1 MIQKNQGFYVKSSDD
16 VLRDLGE
23 SGGALTTF
31 MKFLLESKIVDGVLA
46 VKKGYDIYDVVPV
59 LISDANKLVDTAGSL
74 HCGTL
79 NIAKILVEYVKPS
92 PDLKLAITVK
102 PCEALTIMELG
113 KRNKIDLDHVIM
125 VGVNCGGT
133 FPPISTRNMI
143 EDVIQVKPDD
153 VINEEITQ
161 GKFLVETRDHTIK
174 EVNIDYLEDRTH
186 GRRSNCR
193 RCEMNIPFCA
203 DLGFGNWGVLEDY
216 TGYYSF
222 VEVFT
227 DRAVDIL
234 DKAIES
240 GFLKIENPSEDA
252 IKIRK
257 LVDNSMVSL
266 AKEWQFKDFKGT
278 DEDILKIFSHYE
290 DEFNKCIKCMGCRNA
305 CPICYC
311 EECTLEVKSPEWI
324 NQGEIP
330 PSPLFHL
337 ERLIHMVESCTN
349 CGQCEDVCPVDIPL
363 AKIWHQI
370 NLRVKDLKYSPG
382 MDKEAII
389 LFDLFKRPE

>member
-1 MIQKNQGFYVKSSDD
+1 NSQQ
-16 VLRDLGE
+16 LGE
-23 SGGALTTF
+23 
-31 MKFLLESKIVDGVLA
+31 
-46 VKKGYDIYDVVPV
+46 
-59 LISDANKLVDTAGSL
+59 TAGSL

-79 NIAKILVEYVKPS
+79 NIAKILVEYLKPS

-102 PCEALTIMELG
+102 PCEALTILELG
-113 KRNKIDLDHVIM
+113 KRGKIDLNYVIM

-133 FPPISTRNMI
+133 FPPVPTRNMI
-143 EDVIQVKPDD
+143 KDFYGVNPDD
-153 VINEEITQ
+153 VVNEEITQ
-161 GKFLVETRDHTIK
+161 GKFMVETFEDSVIERS
-174 EVNIDYLEDRTH
+174 IDDLEDGIY

-193 RCEMNIPFCA
+193 RCEMNIPTAA

-216 TGYYSF
+216 IGDYSF

-227 DRAVDIL
+227 ERGVEIL
-234 DKAIES
+234 DNAAES
-240 GFLKIENPSEDA
+240 GFLIVEKPSEES

-257 LVDNSMVSL
+257 HVDHSMISL
-266 AKEWQFKDFKGT
+266 AKDWQSKDFKGT
-278 DEDILKIFSHYE
+278 DEDILSIFNLY
-290 DEFNKCIKCMGCRNA
+290 DGEFNKCIKCMSCRDA

-311 EECTLEVKSPEWI
+311 QECTLEFKGPEWI

-363 AKIWHQI
+363 ARIWHQI
-370 NLRVKDLKYSPG
+370 NLRVKELDYSFVI
-382 MDKEAII
+382 DTETSF
-389 LFDLFKRPE
+389 LFDLFKRPEL

>member
-1 MIQKNQGFYVKSSDD
+1 MIRKNQGYYIKSSDD
-16 VLRDLGE
+16 VLKDLGE
-23 SGGALTTF
+23 SGGALTTL
-31 MKFLLESKIVDGVLA
+31 MKFLLKSKIVDGVLA
-46 VKKGYDIYDVVPV
+46 VKKGYDIYDAVPV
-59 LISDANKLVDTAGSL
+59 LISDANKLEESAGSL
-74 HCGTL
+74 HCGTM
-79 NIAKILVEYVKPS
+79 NIAKILVEYINAS

-113 KRNKIDLDHVIM
+113 KRGKIDLNYIIM

-143 EDVIQVKPDD
+143 QDVIGVKPDD

-161 GKFLVETRDHTIK
+161 GKFLVETRDHNIK
-174 EVNIDYLEDRTH
+174 EINIDYLEDSIY

-193 RCEMNIPFCA
+193 RCEMNIPVSA

-216 TGYYSF
+216 VGDYSF

-227 DRAVDIL
+227 DKGAEIL
-234 DKAIES
+234 DKAVES
-240 GFLKIENPSEDA
+240 GFLKVEKPSKDA
-252 IKIRK
+252 IKIRAH
-257 LVDNSMVSL
+257 VDNSMISL
-266 AKEWQFKDFKGT
+266 AKDWQSKDFKGT
-278 DEDILKIFSHYE
+278 DNDILKIFSHY
-290 DEFNKCIKCMGCRNA
+290 DGEFNKCIKCMGCRDA
-305 CPICYC
+305 CPICFC

-370 NLRVKDLKYSPG
+370 NLRVKDLEYSPG
-382 MDKEAII
+382 MDEETLV